1 MNVKTTPRE
10 IITAVKDEIMFLDTV
25 SMDIQ
30 SNEKQKHYI
39 SFQAAAVLEVLNCYI
54 ATVYAQKLLDNEISV
69 EVKF

>member
-1 MNVKTTPRE
+1 
-10 IITAVKDEIMFLDTV
+10 
-25 SMDIQ
+25 MDIQ

-54 ATVYAQKLLDNEISV
+54 TTAYTQKLLDNEISV